1 MPKDHSQTRKV
12 QEMFRVV
19 ERFRDSGLTQKSFCK
34 TEGVALSTLQYWISR
49 YKKQNRQNQQ
59 SGSGFP
65 ELFVELKPQ
74 SSKPSFSNTI
84 VVSYPSGVKLTLH
97 KDVDVTLLK
106 ELIAL

>member
-1 MPKDHSQTRKV
+1 MPKSYSRTRKV
-12 QEMFRVV
+12 QKMFRVV

-49 YKKQNRQNQQ
+49 YKKQKPRNQP
-59 SGSGFP
+59 SGSGCG

-74 SSKPSFSNTI
+74 SSMPSFSNTI

-97 KDVDVTLLK
+97 KDVDVTFLK

>member
-1 MPKDHSQTRKV
+1 MPKVRSQTPRV

-19 ERFRDSGLTQKSFCK
+19 ERFRDSGLTQKSFCQ
-34 TEGVALSTLQYWISR
+34 TEGIALSTLQYWISR
-49 YKKQNRQNQQ
+49 YKKQKSQNQQ
-59 SGSGFP
+59 SGSAFP

-74 SSKPSFSNTI
+74 SEVSSFNNTI
-84 VVSYPSGVKLTLH
+84 VVSYPNGVKLRLH